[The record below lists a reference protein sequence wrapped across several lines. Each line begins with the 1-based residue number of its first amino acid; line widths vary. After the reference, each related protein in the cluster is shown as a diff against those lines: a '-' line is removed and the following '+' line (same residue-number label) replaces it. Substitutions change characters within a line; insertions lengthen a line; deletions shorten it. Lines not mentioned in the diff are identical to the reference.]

1 MCTPHCLTEVLVYI
15 SNAICR
21 GPLDYVSGTQY
32 LVACQASERECVCM
46 YTFEILERISG
57 TFRSLAPPL
66 PLHALSYIFFAG
78 KIITNCCHVSG

>member
-1 MCTPHCLTEVLVYI
+1 MLHEGAHSFSTDI
-15 SNAICR
+15 
-21 GPLDYVSGTQY
+21 VSGTQY
-32 LVACQASERECVCM
+32 LVACQASERESVCV
-46 YTFEILERISG
+46 YAFEILEMISG